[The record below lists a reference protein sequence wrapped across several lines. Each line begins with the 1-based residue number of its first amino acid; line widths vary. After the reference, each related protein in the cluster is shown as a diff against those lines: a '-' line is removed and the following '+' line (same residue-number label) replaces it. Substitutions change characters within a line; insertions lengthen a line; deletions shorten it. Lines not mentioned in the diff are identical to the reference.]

1 MTLIKIE
8 RHIQKQRNKTVLLL
22 LGVQVREVK
31 LLNLRNLESK
41 EKIMRGQVLGKYMQ
55 LSFSWIHFKVMM

>member
-8 RHIQKQRNKTVLLL
+8 RHIQKQRNKTVFLL

-31 LLNLRNLESK
+31 LLNLRNLEFK
-41 EKIMRGQVLGKYMQ
+41 EKIMRGQVLGKYMH